1 MRIDYMVL
9 NVFKFCK
16 KFNLQFCELQWLK
29 MSIIN
34 IQNVYKASWR
44 RRIYLTPI
52 VEDRSWTTHANL
64 NVVIADDNEWD
75 V

>member
-1 MRIDYMVL
+1 MRIDYMIL
-9 NVFKFCK
+9 NVFKFWK
-16 KFNLQFCELQWLK
+16 KFNLCELQWLK

-52 VEDRSWTTHANL
+52 VEDRCWTTHANL
-64 NVVIADDNEWD
+64 NVVIDDDNE
-75 V
+75 

>member
-9 NVFKFCK
+9 IIFKFCK
-16 KFNLQFCELQWLK
+16 NFNSCELQLLK

-52 VEDRSWTTHANL
+52 VEDRSWTMHANL